1 MRYSIQAVS
10 AEGSHVE
17 LRRSE
22 SEEQAKDAASLLSKI
37 SPLATIHVYV
47 REPFQMPGG
56 EPDDQRF
63 RLSLIA
69 KFKDGGEV
77 K

>member
-1 MRYSIQAVS
+1 MKHSIQAVS

-17 LRRSE
+17 VAGAAFEYDAKGKAKLASE
-22 SEEQAKDAASLLSKI
+22 FC
-37 SPLATIHVYV
+37 PLATIYVYI

-56 EPDDQRF
+56 KVGDERF
-63 RLSLIA
+63 RLSLVA
-69 KFKDGGEV
+69 KFRDGEEV